1 MKPRS
6 EAATT
11 AALELEQFMDSGA
24 YAHAAALALDSV
36 ASDPQS
42 LERSS
47 DGGPHETRY
56 VLTDLGRRALAM
68 EALFGPWPT
77 VADAQP
83 SA

>member
-1 MKPRS
+1 MKPLS
-6 EAATT
+6 EAAT
-11 AALELEQFMDSGA
+11 AALELERFMDSGA
-24 YAHAAALALDSV
+24 YALAAALALDSV

-47 DGGPHETRY
+47 AGGAHETRY

-77 VADAQP
+77 LAESQP